1 MLRSFNSLIVML
13 FMLAAGIGLVTL
25 IVAGR
30 SPRHNKIID
39 FPPASAAPTS
49 SPAIKPAPDAVARSA
64 EAQPPGARYLGVI
77 FARQSADI
85 VARSE
90 GRLEAVYAS
99 LGDHLKP
106 GAVIARIES
115 SSIAQQLEMA
125 QATLRSAQAEER
137 NAQVELKDAESRYA
151 RREALVESGV
161 LSKEDLATAR
171 VQVEKAETNQDV
183 ARAHIAEQMAR
194 VEQSRESLANTVIR
208 TTFEGTVAAR
218 YLDAGAAVRS
228 GAPII
233 SLMRTDDLWVRFAI
247 PDSNRA
253 AVAIGSAINFYLE
266 ELNIEIPAAIEHLSP
281 GVAAI
286 SQELIVE
293 AKLKIPAALKG
304 QIKSGGSGLVSLA
317 ARSPSNHSQTQSS
330 SYLR

>member
-1 MLRSFNSLIVML
+1 MLRSYNSLIVML
-13 FMLAAGIGLVTL
+13 LMLALGIGLATL

-30 SPRHNKIID
+30 SPRHNKVVN
-39 FPPASAAPTS
+39 FPPASAVPTS
-49 SPAIKPAPDAVARSA
+49 SPAIKPVLDAVTRPA
-64 EAQPPGARYLGVI
+64 EGQMLSERYVGVI

-99 LGDHLKP
+99 LGDHLKL
-106 GAVIARIES
+106 GDVIARIES
-115 SSIAQQLEMA
+115 TSITQQLEMA

-137 NAQVELKDAESRYA
+137 NAQVELKDAQSRYA

-161 LSKEDLATAR
+161 LSQEELATAK
-171 VQVEKAETNQDV
+171 VQVERAGTNQDV
-183 ARAHIAEQMAR
+183 ARAHVAEQLAR
-194 VEQSRESLANTVIR
+194 VEQSRESLADTVIR
-208 TTFEGTVAAR
+208 ATFEGTVAAR

-233 SLMRTDDLWVRFAI
+233 SLMRTDDLWVRFAV
-247 PDSNRA
+247 PDTNLA
-253 AVAIGSAINFYLE
+253 ALAIGSAVNFYLE

-286 SQELIVE
+286 SQELVVE
-293 AKLKIPAALKG
+293 AKLRIPAALKG
-304 QIKSGGSGLVSLA
+304 RIKSGGSGLVSLA
-317 ARSPSNHSQTQSS
+317 ARPPLNNSQTRSS

>member
-1 MLRSFNSLIVML
+1 MLS
-13 FMLAAGIGLVTL
+13 
-25 IVAGR
+25 
-30 SPRHNKIID
+30 
-39 FPPASAAPTS
+39 
-49 SPAIKPAPDAVARSA
+49 
-64 EAQPPGARYLGVI
+64 ERYVGVI
-77 FARQSADI
+77 FARQTADI

-115 SSIAQQLEMA
+115 SSITQQLEMA
-125 QATLRSAQAEER
+125 QAVLRSAQAEER
-137 NAQVELKDAESRYA
+137 NAQVELKDAQSRYA

-161 LSKEDLATAR
+161 LSQEELATAKI
-171 VQVEKAETNQDV
+171 QVERAGTNLDV
-183 ARAHIAEQMAR
+183 ARARVAEQTAR
-194 VEQSRESLANTVIR
+194 VEQSRESLADTVIR
-208 TTFEGTVAAR
+208 ATFEGTVAAR

-233 SLMRTDDLWVRFAI
+233 SLMRTDDLWVRFAV
-247 PDSNRA
+247 PDTNLA
-253 AVAIGSAINFYLE
+253 AVAIGSAVNFYLE

-286 SQELIVE
+286 SQELVVE
-293 AKLKIPAALKG
+293 AKLRIPAALKG
-304 QIKSGGSGLVSLA
+304 RIKSGGSGLVSLG
-317 ARSPSNHSQTQSS
+317 ARPPLNYSQTRSS

>member
-1 MLRSFNSLIVML
+1 MLI
-13 FMLAAGIGLVTL
+13 MLALGIGLVTL

-30 SPRHNKIID
+30 SPRHNKAED

-49 SPAIKPAPDAVARSA
+49 SPAIKLVSDAVARSA
-64 EAQPPGARYLGVI
+64 ERRLLSDRYVGVV

-115 SSIAQQLEMA
+115 TSIARQLEMA
-125 QATLRSAQAEER
+125 QAALRSAQAEER
-137 NAQVELKDAESRYA
+137 SAQVELKDAESRYA
-151 RREALVESGV
+151 RRKALVESGV
-161 LSKEDLATAR
+161 LSQEELTAAK
-171 VQVEKAETNQDV
+171 VQVERAEANQDV
-183 ARAHIAEQMAR
+183 ARARVAEQMAR
-194 VEQSRESLANTVIR
+194 VEQSRESIADTVIR
-208 TTFEGTVAAR
+208 ATFEGTVAAR
-218 YLDAGAAVRS
+218 YLDAGAAVHS

-247 PDSNRA
+247 PDTNPA
-253 AVAIGSAINFYLE
+253 ALAVGSAVNFHLE
-266 ELNIEIPAAIEHLSP
+266 ELNIEIPAAVEHLSP
-281 GVAAI
+281 GVSAI
-286 SQELIVE
+286 SQELVVE

-304 QIKSGGSGLVSLA
+304 RIKSGGSGIVSLA
-317 ARSPSNHSQTQSS
+317 ARPHSNNSQSRSS

>member
-13 FMLAAGIGLVTL
+13 LMLALGIGLATL
-25 IVAGR
+25 IMAGR
-30 SPRHNKIID
+30 SPRRNKVVN
-39 FPPASAAPTS
+39 FPPATAVPTS
-49 SPAIKPAPDAVARSA
+49 SPAVKPVLDAVTRPA
-64 EAQPPGARYLGVI
+64 EGQMLSERYVGVI

-90 GRLEAVYAS
+90 GRLEAIYAS

-115 SSIAQQLEMA
+115 SSITQQLEMA

-137 NAQVELKDAESRYA
+137 NAQVELKDAQSRYA

-161 LSKEDLATAR
+161 LSQEELAAAK
-171 VQVEKAETNQDV
+171 VQVERAGANQDV
-183 ARAHIAEQMAR
+183 ARARVAEQMAR
-194 VEQSRESLANTVIR
+194 VEQNRESLADTVIR
-208 TTFEGTVAAR
+208 ATFEGTVAAR

-228 GAPII
+228 GVPII
-233 SLMRTDDLWVRFAI
+233 SLMRTDDLWVRFAV
-247 PDSNRA
+247 PDTNQA
-253 AVAIGSAINFYLE
+253 AVAIGSAVNFYLE

-286 SQELIVE
+286 SQELVVE
-293 AKLKIPAALKG
+293 AKLRIPAALKG
-304 QIKSGGSGLVSLA
+304 RIKSGGSGLVLLA
-317 ARSPSNHSQTQSS
+317 ARPPLNYSQTRSS